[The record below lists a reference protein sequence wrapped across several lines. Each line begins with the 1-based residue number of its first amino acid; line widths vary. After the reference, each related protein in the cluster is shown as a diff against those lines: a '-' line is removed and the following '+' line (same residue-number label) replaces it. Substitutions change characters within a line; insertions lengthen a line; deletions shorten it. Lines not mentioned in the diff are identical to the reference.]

1 MEPRGLKT
9 IESSI
14 IRFDELILI
23 NSFSIVY
30 SDDGVFRIRDYR
42 CPIAGSSPTLTWSRF
57 DFATSC

>member
-42 CPIAGSSPTLTWSRF
+42 CP
-57 DFATSC
+57 